1 MRAVLSSSWQF
12 TCCMNS
18 CRSTALSIAVSACC
32 MDNVSFWCHCHM
44 SRRFAFLQEFVKET
58 YFNSERELISDQ
70 PEEIVEQKERIV
82 SVTPKDP
89 CGCVT
94 GNEYG
99 IQGFSGLPR
108 SHRGSGRQE
117 MF

>member
-1 MRAVLSSSWQF
+1 
-12 TCCMNS
+12 
-18 CRSTALSIAVSACC
+18 
-32 MDNVSFWCHCHM
+32 MDNVSCWCHCHM
-44 SRRFAFLQEFVKET
+44 SCRFALLQEFVKET
-58 YFNSERELISDQ
+58 YFNTERELISDQ

-94 GNEYG
+94 GSEYG

-108 SHRGSGRQE
+108 SRRGSGRQE